1 MCKCYIMANIKGF
14 KFKTTSFHIIILIH
28 GPLILYKE
36 VLNFIETSFNPTKE
50 RDLIN
55 YIHNKK

>member
-1 MCKCYIMANIKGF
+1 MTNIKGS

-36 VLNFIETSFNPTKE
+36 VLKVIATSFTPAKE
-50 RDLIN
+50 HDLIN
-55 YIHNKK
+55 YIHNKSDEKVK